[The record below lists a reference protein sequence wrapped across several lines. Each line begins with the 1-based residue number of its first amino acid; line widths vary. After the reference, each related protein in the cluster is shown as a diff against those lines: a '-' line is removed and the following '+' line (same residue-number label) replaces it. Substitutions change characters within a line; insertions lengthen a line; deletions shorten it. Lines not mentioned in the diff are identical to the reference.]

1 MTDTSIFV
9 LAGAF
14 ATATPLLLAAIG
26 EAVAEKTG
34 VINLSVEGMMAFAA
48 AVAFA
53 VTYQTGNIVL
63 GFGLAVGASVSLA
76 LVFSILVLGFSA
88 NQIVSGLAV
97 GILGLGLSSLAGRSF
112 ENLTMMAPANLSLPV
127 LTDLPFVGPILFRQ
141 NAITYFAFAVAFLTW
156 WFLARTRHGRITKVV
171 GEDPAIA
178 HNLGFAVIRIRLC
191 AIIFG
196 AVMSGLGGAYASTIL
211 TPGWSD
217 GLIAGRGWI
226 AVALVVFGT
235 WRPLRIAFGAYLFG
249 ALLLGDLAV
258 QAMGF
263 SVPAQIMT
271 SLPYVMTIVVLA
283 AVSRNA
289 LLIRLNAPVS
299 LGQNF
304 RPSK

>member
-1 MTDTSIFV
+1 MIGPGNQSVPV
-9 LAGAF
+9 LSDI
-14 ATATPLLLAAIG
+14 PLL
-26 EAVAEKTG
+26 
-34 VINLSVEGMMAFAA
+34 
-48 AVAFA
+48 
-53 VTYQTGNIVL
+53 
-63 GFGLAVGASVSLA
+63 
-76 LVFSILVLGFSA
+76 
-88 NQIVSGLAV
+88 
-97 GILGLGLSSLAGRSF
+97 
-112 ENLTMMAPANLSLPV
+112 
-127 LTDLPFVGPILFRQ
+127 GPILFQ
-141 NAITYFAFAVAFLTW
+141 QSVITYLAFAAAFLTW
-156 WFLARTRHGRITKVV
+156 WFLGRTRQGRILKVV

-178 HNLGFAVIRIRLC
+178 HNLGFAVVRIRLF

-196 AVMSGLGGAYASTIL
+196 AVMSGIAGAYASTIL

-263 SVPAQIMT
+263 RIPSQIMT

-299 LGQNF
+299 LGQNY

>member
-1 MTDTSIFV
+1 MTDTIIFI

-26 EAVAEKTG
+26 EAVVEKTG
-34 VINLSVEGMMAFAA
+34 VMNLSVEGMMAFAA
-48 AVAFA
+48 AVAFG
-53 VTYQTGNIVL
+53 VTHQTGDIVL
-63 GFGLAVGASVSLA
+63 GFGLAVLASTALS
-76 LVFSILVLGFSA
+76 LVFSVLVLGFSA

-97 GILGLGLSSLAGRSF
+97 GILGLGLSGLAGRHF
-112 ENLTMMAPANLSLPV
+112 ENLTMIGPGNQSVPV
-127 LTDLPFVGPILFRQ
+127 LSDIPLLGPILFQ
-141 NAITYFAFAVAFLTW
+141 QSVITYLAFAAAFLTW
-156 WFLARTRHGRITKVV
+156 WFLGRTRQGRILKVV

-178 HNLGFAVIRIRLC
+178 HNLGFAVVRIRLF

-196 AVMSGLGGAYASTIL
+196 AVMSGIAGAYASTIL

-263 SVPAQIMT
+263 RIPSQIMT

-299 LGQNF
+299 LGQNY